1 MDAVTSHG
9 GRFAGMTKKE
19 LIRAEQ
25 AIAHKYMGGVPWLMV
40 AWGLGNFAIWL
51 ALWPLVMTGTL
62 PLGVGFLIA
71 CANVTLCYLPSHEAQ
86 HDIIGRKGTKW
97 RWLNELIGHVSLIPL
112 VLPYRV
118 ARLTHYEHH
127 KHTNDPNRD
136 PDHGTKAKGPLD
148 SIRRTI
154 LSQQPGS
161 QSGLNNYG
169 AVLQQMGREDVILDG
184 AIYKLLFFG
193 TLCALAWSGYA
204 LEAIFLWWLP
214 RQFGLIYIIFFLSWA
229 PHHPAEEKGRY
240 RNTRSWRSKLGNIG
254 SLGMQ
259 FHLIHHLYPTIPL
272 TRHPAVYAE
281 MKPILEAR
289 GCRLG
294 DL

>member
-1 MDAVTSHG
+1 MDAVTSG
-9 GRFAGMTKKE
+9 TGPFAGMTKKE
-19 LIRAEQ
+19 LIRREQ
-25 AIAHKYMGGVPWLMV
+25 AIARKYMGGVPWLMV
-40 AWGLGNFAIWL
+40 AWGLGNFAVWL

-62 PLGVGFLIA
+62 PLWAGSLIA
-71 CANVTLCYLPSHEAQ
+71 CANVTLSYLPSHEAQ
-86 HDIIGRKGTKW
+86 HDIIGRPGTKW
-97 RWLNELIGHVSLIPL
+97 RWLNQLVGHVSLIPL

-127 KHTNDPNRD
+127 KHTNDPERD
-136 PDHGTKAKGPLD
+136 PDYGTKAKGPLD

-169 AVLQQMGREDVILDG
+169 AVLQRMGREDVILD
-184 AIYKLLFFG
+184 AVIYKMIFFG
-193 TLCALAWSGYA
+193 TLCALAWSGFA

-214 RQFGLIYIIFFLSWA
+214 RHFGLAYIIFFLSWA

-240 RNTRSWRSKLGNIG
+240 SNTRSWRSKLGNIG